1 MADGWTISVVSYT
14 PDATTAVL
22 AENMFNDPPAAG
34 NVFAITRVTALN
46 GGASPGSF
54 GGSYRLRA
62 VGSSNVAYS
71 TFGNSCGVIPD
82 RLSST
87 YVFPGGSITGNV
99 CWEVPTGDAATLV
112 MFDADQYSADK
123 WTYFALR

>member
-34 NVFAITRVTALN
+34 NVFSITRVTALK

-62 VGSSNVAYS
+62 VGSSNVSYS
-71 TFGNSCGVIPD
+71 TFDNWCGVIPGP
-82 RLSST
+82 LSST
-87 YVFPGGSITGNV
+87 DVFPGGSITGNV

-112 MFDADQYSADK
+112 MFDADEYSADK

>member
-1 MADGWTISVVSYT
+1 MAEGWIISVVSYT

-34 NVFAITRVTALN
+34 NVFSITRVTALHA
-46 GGASPGSF
+46 GASPARF

-71 TFGNSCGVIPD
+71 TFDNSCGVIPD
-82 RLSST
+82 DLSDPD
-87 YVFPGGSITGNV
+87 VFPGGSITGNV

-112 MFDADQYSADK
+112 MFDAGQYADN